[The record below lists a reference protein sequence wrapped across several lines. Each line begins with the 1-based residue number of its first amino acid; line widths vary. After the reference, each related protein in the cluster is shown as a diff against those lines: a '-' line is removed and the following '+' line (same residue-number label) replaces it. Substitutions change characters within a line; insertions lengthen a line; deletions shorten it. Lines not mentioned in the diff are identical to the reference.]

1 MKSAFLPID
10 EVKAVANLLP
20 KEVLEDIEKRM
31 LDWKLSGGK
40 DNDPYMY
47 QQSRYAKRV
56 ALYCEN
62 NGKDEL
68 KCTK

>member
-1 MKSAFLPID
+1 MKSAALLPID

-20 KEVLEDIEKRM
+20 KEVLKDIEKRM
-31 LDWKLSGGK
+31 LDWKLSGGN

-47 QQSRYAKRV
+47 QQSRYAKKV

-62 NGKDEL
+62 NRRNE
-68 KCTK
+68 